1 MNYLEKEET
10 LVHKLSMK
18 KIQDELRDDEEEDG
32 PFSQNEKLMRGLHLV
47 FINELEGFEKK
58 FKEKKSNQSI
68 NTSLE
73 NCMLLLNLMLR
84 RNDDDEW
91 IDIIQDEIDTIKMK
105 LNKRRKIVIARLP
118 LADDLLEMIG
128 FQVKYI

>member
-58 FKEKKSNQSI
+58 IKEKKSNQSI